1 MDNDISGKIYE
12 SELSINVRAALT
24 AAGVSLTAPL
34 CFEPLE
40 GHALNFTPFAAVRTK
55 ADFYRAAREYILEV
69 LYAFAERGVE
79 FISTD
84 GVVISPF
91 AIIGAGTIIHPN
103 TQIRSGVTIGEN
115 CVIGPCSVIE
125 RSIVGQDC
133 VINATQ
139 IYDSTLEDNVKIG
152 PFCHIRPNSYL
163 HRGVKIGDFVEI
175 KNSTVG
181 EDTHASHLTYIGDS
195 DVGARVNFGCGVVTV
210 NYDGKH
216 KFRTVVGNDAF
227 IGCNTNLVAP
237 VNVGEGAYTAAGST
251 VTEDVPAAALAIARA
266 RQVNKTG
273 WKKP

>member
-1 MDNDISGKIYE
+1 MDNDFS
-12 SELSINVRAALT
+12 SSVRAALA
-24 AAGVSLTAPL
+24 AAGVDPAALL

-40 GHALNFTPFAAVRTK
+40 GHALGFAPFAAVKTK
-55 ADFYRAAREYILEV
+55 ADFCRASHEYILEV
-69 LYAFAERGVE
+69 LYSFLERGVE
-79 FISTD
+79 FVSTD

-91 AIIGAGTIIHPN
+91 AIIGAGTVIHPN
-103 TQIRSGVTIGEN
+103 TQIRSGVTIGEG

-125 RSIVGQDC
+125 RSTIGSGC

-139 IYDSTLEDNVKIG
+139 IYDSTLEDEVKIG

-163 HRGVKIGDFVEI
+163 HRGVKIGDFVEV

-181 EDTHASHLTYIGDS
+181 SDTHASHLTYIGDS

-216 KFRTVVGNDAF
+216 KHRTVIGDDAF

-237 VNVGEGAYTAAGST
+237 VTIGEGAYTAAGST
-251 VTEDVPAAALAIARA
+251 ITEDVPETALAIARA
-266 RQVNKTG
+266 RQVNKPG
-273 WKKP
+273 WKRKE